1 MKNVVGRLLGIL
13 QAVARL
19 IGLSAIGTLALAGF
33 VALRHM
39 LETPQAL
46 ESPLPGE
53 AHLYRWAY
61 GHMYY
66 KLLGAADAPPLV
78 LLHTPALHGSAYEM
92 RGLVEPLARHF
103 RVYAPDLLGFGLSDR
118 PSIDYSAEV
127 YTHIIRDFLAQVVKE
142 PALIVASR
150 LSCNYAVEVAATA
163 PHLCSG
169 LVLLSPLGLHGMRRP
184 LASYLPPEVLDS
196 ALVKTLLY
204 PLLVQSQRTLARLR
218 PTMVPP
224 MGAAASAASAA
235 SAPSDDAYIYAT
247 THRFGAEHAAMAL
260 VAGMLTSDVSRAIE
274 QVQQPTLMIWGADA
288 LGAVQR
294 SQSELGAS
302 APSWGPAHTHIEL
315 LPEGG
320 LAVHEEAP
328 RKVAETMLQW
338 SKERAPSSTAIS
350 KNGDASKTD
359 EAQPEAMPVE
369 ATPTTIEAYCI
380 KCKTK
385 RAMLDPREVTIKNG
399 RIAVQGTCSVCG
411 AQLIRMGR
419 LAPGYPQTPV

>member
-1 MKNVVGRLLGIL
+1 MKNVVGRLLGIVW
-13 QAVARL
+13 ATARL
-19 IGLSAIGTLALAGF
+19 IGLSAIGTLALAGY

-46 ESPLPGE
+46 ESSLPGE
-53 AHLYRWAY
+53 AHLYRCAY

-78 LLHTPALHGSAYEM
+78 LLHTPALRGSAYEM

-127 YTHIIRDFLAQVVKE
+127 YTHIISDFLAQVVKE

-163 PHLCSG
+163 PHLCNG

-184 LASYLPPEVLDS
+184 LAGYLPPELLES
-196 ALVKTLLY
+196 GPVKTLLY
-204 PLLVQSQRTLARLR
+204 PLLAQGQRTLARLR
-218 PTMVPP
+218 SAVSSP
-224 MGAAASAASAA
+224 MGAPVSAS
-235 SAPSDDAYIYAT
+235 SDDAYMYAT
-247 THRFGAEHAAMAL
+247 THRFGAEHAVMAL
-260 VAGMLTSDVSRAIE
+260 VAGKLTSDVSREIE
-274 QVQQPTLMIWGADA
+274 RVQQPTLMIWGADA

-294 SQSELGAS
+294 EQSALGAS
-302 APSWGPAHTHIEL
+302 ATSWGPVRTHIEL

-328 RKVAETMLQW
+328 RKVAETLLQW
-338 SKERAPSSTAIS
+338 SQEHMLPSPAIS
-350 KNGDASKTD
+350 KHGDESKMD
-359 EAQPEAMPVE
+359 EAQPEAAPVE
-369 ATPTTIEAYCI
+369 LSPTTVEAYCI
-380 KCKTK
+380 KCKAK
-385 RAMLDPREVTIKNG
+385 RVMHNPREVTIKNG

-419 LAPGYPQTPV
+419 LAPGFPQTPV